1 MSHDFDVITGPSMA
15 QRRAPVPEQSNRS
28 SNPTSGTSGELPA
41 QPEPADEKIL
51 ERYPDRFVETVRPSQ
66 RKPT

>member
-28 SNPTSGTSGELPA
+28 SNPTSGTSTSGTSGELPA

-51 ERYPDRFVETVRPSQ
+51 AR
-66 RKPT
+66 

>member
-1 MSHDFDVITGPSMA
+1 MSQTDFDVVTGLSMA

-28 SNPTSGTSGELPA
+28 SAPASGTSGELPA

-51 ERYPDRFVETVRPSQ
+51 AR
-66 RKPT
+66 